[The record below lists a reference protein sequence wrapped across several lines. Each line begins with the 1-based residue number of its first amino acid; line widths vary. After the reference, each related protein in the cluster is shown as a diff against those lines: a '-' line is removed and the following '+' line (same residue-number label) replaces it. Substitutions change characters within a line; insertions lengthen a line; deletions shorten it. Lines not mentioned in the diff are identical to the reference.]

1 MSLSGSNDRP
11 VPDGGNSAL
20 SGAAGPH
27 NAAERQRLAKAL
39 RANLIRRKEQKR
51 DRRKQTGDPAESKTA
66 QGEGAQNGAGTKQG

>member
-20 SGAAGPH
+20 SGTAGP
-27 NAAERQRLAKAL
+27 NSAGVRQRLAKAL

-51 DRRKQTGDPAESKTA
+51 NRAKQTGDAAESETA
-66 QGEGAQNGAGTKQG
+66 QLEDTQNGAGIKQD